1 MVTFDHEG
9 AHLAVCHV
17 SQSYS
22 ANGRP
27 DALLFKSSTPVTQE
41 LMKSLESVYEKCL
54 TYELQDRGFYVETQ
68 VPVPLTYR
76 GIALGEGFKADM
88 IINRKVIVEL
98 KSLEIVKAVHK
109 KQLLT
114 YLKLADKRVG
124 LLLNFGDVLLKGGI
138 HRVVNNYIDDF

>member
-1 MVTFDHEG
+1 MDLRTLTGEI
-9 AHLAVCHV
+9 V
-17 SQSYS
+17 S
-22 ANGRP
+22 AAMFVHKTLGP
-27 DALLFKSSTPVTQE
+27 GL
-41 LMKSLESVYEKCL
+41 LESVYEKCL

-109 KQLLT
+109 KQLLS

-124 LLLNFGDVLLKGGI
+124 LLLNFGDVLNRNLLGI
-138 HRVVNNYIDDF
+138 